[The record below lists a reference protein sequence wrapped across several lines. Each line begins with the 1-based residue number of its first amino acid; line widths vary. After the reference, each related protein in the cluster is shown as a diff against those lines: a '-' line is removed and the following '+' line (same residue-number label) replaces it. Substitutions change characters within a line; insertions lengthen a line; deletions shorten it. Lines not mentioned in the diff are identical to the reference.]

1 MLMPIWRYLD
11 IYKYEIYKYSYQ
23 HAVQTITQNSNE
35 VWKCQFRLIW
45 YTALLIFFFWYLIQ
59 ISNLPSVKFQLKY
72 DTQCV
77 DFKRPS
83 ISEFTL
89 HQLQQHSEK
98 LGHSD
103 MRDIF
108 LETTKNIGL

>member
-1 MLMPIWRYLD
+1 MPVQINLIHCSLD
-11 IYKYEIYKYSYQ
+11 
-23 HAVQTITQNSNE
+23 
-35 VWKCQFRLIW
+35 
-45 YTALLIFFFWYLIQ
+45 FFFWCLIQ

-83 ISEFTL
+83 KSEITL
-89 HQLQQHSEK
+89 HQLQPHFEK

-103 MRDIF
+103 MRDVF